1 MAKRQKKSLGEQLLE
16 QGVVSQK
23 QWEDAQREEK
33 KTGQPLR
40 KTLIKLG
47 IITEEDMVSF
57 IAEQM
62 NIPRIEL
69 SNYLIGSK
77 IIELVPEGL
86 ARKHQLI
93 PVLKIG
99 KSLTCVMVDPLNIFA
114 LDELR
119 LKTGLTIEPAVATEA
134 EVKKALDEH
143 YTVKGSMEDVIKGL
157 DEQKLG
163 IKEGEEIELKRLKGI
178 VEEPPVI
185 KLVNMVVMQAVRDGA
200 SDIHIEPE
208 EEVLS
213 MRFRIDGILHEQR
226 SPSKH
231 FQSAIISRI
240 KILANL
246 DIAER
251 RKAQDGRFQIKME
264 NRQIDIRVSC
274 VPTIYGENVVM
285 RLLDTSSVILGLEQ
299 LGFSKATL
307 EKYQKL
313 LKHPN
318 GIILVTGPTG
328 SGKTTTLY
336 ASLNI
341 LNSPEKNIITIEDP
355 VEYRLAGI
363 RQIQVNP
370 KAELTFANGLRS
382 ILRQD
387 PDIIMVGEIRDL
399 ETAEIAIQAALTGHL
414 VFATL
419 HTNDAPGAITRLI
432 DMGLEPFLISS
443 SIIGVIAQRL
453 VRVLCKECKGKGCKA
468 CFNTGYKGRMGIYE
482 LMISDEEIR
491 QLTTKKSST
500 DEIRKAALKA
510 GMKTLHDD
518 GLEKVKAG
526 ITSQEEVL
534 RVTQEE

>member
-1 MAKRQKKSLGEQLLE
+1 MAKREKKSLGERLLE
-16 QGVVSQK
+16 QGVISQK
-23 QWEDAQREEK
+23 QWEEAQAEEK

-40 KTLIKLG
+40 KVLIELNM
-47 IITEEDMVSF
+47 ITEEDMVSF

-62 NIPRIEL
+62 DIPRIEL
-69 SNYLIGSK
+69 NNYLIDSK
-77 IIELVPEGL
+77 IIDLVPEAL

-93 PVLKIG
+93 PILKIG
-99 KSLTCVMVDPLNIFA
+99 NSLTCAMVDPLNIFA
-114 LDELR
+114 LDEVR
-119 LKTGLTIEPAVATEA
+119 LKTGLTVEPAVAIES
-134 EVKKALDEH
+134 EIRKALDEH
-143 YTVKGSMEDVIKGL
+143 YTVKGSMEDVIKSL

-163 IKEGEEIELKRLKGI
+163 IKEDGEIELKRLKGI
-178 VEEPPVI
+178 IEEPPVI
-185 KLVNMVVMQAVRDGA
+185 KLVNMMVMQAVRERA

-208 EEVLS
+208 EETLS
-213 MRFRIDGILHEQR
+213 IRFRIDGILHEQN
-226 SPSKH
+226 SPPKH

-251 RKAQDGRFQIKME
+251 RKPQDGRFQMKME

-285 RLLDTSSVILGLEQ
+285 RLLDTSSVILGLGQ
-299 LGFSKATL
+299 LGFSKTIL
-307 EKYQKL
+307 ERYKKL
-313 LKHPN
+313 LKYSH

-336 ASLNI
+336 ASLNTV
-341 LNSPEKNIITIEDP
+341 NTPEKNIITIEDP
-355 VEYRLAGI
+355 VEYRLSGV

-370 KAELTFANGLRS
+370 KVDLTFANGLRS

-432 DMGLEPFLISS
+432 DMGMEPFLISS
-443 SIIGVIAQRL
+443 SVIGVIAQRL
-453 VRVLCKECKGKGCKA
+453 VRIICKECKGKGCNV
-468 CFNTGYKGRMGIYE
+468 CLNTGYKGRTGIYE
-482 LMISDEEIR
+482 LMVNNEEIR
-491 QLTTKKSST
+491 RLTTKKSSL
-500 DEIRKAALKA
+500 DEIRKAALNS
-510 GMKTLHDD
+510 GMKTLRED
-518 GLEKVKAG
+518 GLEKVKSG
-526 ITSQEEVL
+526 VTSQEEVL
-534 RVTQEE
+534 RAAQEE